1 MRTRC
6 STSSG
11 SASSSAPRR
20 SAAASPS
27 RTARSTGCLA
37 GWSVSAGFLREST
50 SAPPTVSRSASSSSS
65 FPRASRR
72 PSTCRSWRPSRA
84 GSRGAAACRR
94 CWSSRTPRL
103 STSTC
108 NGRGEMERWSSA
120 SVPVAELLNE
130 ELGYLHLHVLS
141 GASHLDNQI
150 THPRVQKPGLAFAG
164 YYPYSKPGRVQI
176 IGESETEY
184 LKTLDDDERHRR
196 LDTITG
202 LPVPV
207 FVITKGLEPLPGF
220 LELARNREVPV
231 LSSTELSST
240 VIKGISYF
248 LEDHLVPSTSLHGV
262 LLEIYG
268 LGVLLIGESGVGKS
282 ESALDLITRGHSLV
296 ADDRVTVK
304 RYPNGELVGF
314 SEGPLRH
321 HMELR
326 GLGIVNIKDL
336 FGLAAVR
343 ERKTVD
349 LVIELEHWQ
358 AGQRYDR
365 LGLDETLFTILE
377 TPCPY
382 IRMPVALGRNVS
394 ILVEIAARNHVLKLQ
409 GHHSARE
416 FARKLEAQLER
427 NRKVPTPRKEP

>member
-1 MRTRC
+1 MVI
-6 STSSG
+6 
-11 SASSSAPRR
+11 
-20 SAAASPS
+20 ASPM
-27 RTARSTGCLA
+27 
-37 GWSVSAGFLREST
+37 SV
-50 SAPPTVSRSASSSSS
+50 P
-65 FPRASRR
+65 
-72 PSTCRSWRPSRA
+72 
-84 GSRGAAACRR
+84 
-94 CWSSRTPRL
+94 
-103 STSTC
+103 
-108 NGRGEMERWSSA
+108 A
-120 SVPVAELLNE
+120 SVRVAELLGE
-130 ELGYLHLHVLS
+130 ELSSLRLRVLS
-141 GASHLDNQI
+141 GEEHLGRPI

-164 YYPYSKPGRVQI
+164 YFEYIKPGRVQI
-176 IGESETEY
+176 VGESETEY
-184 LKTLDDDERHRR
+184 LKTIDPVERQRR
-196 LDTITG
+196 FDRITS
-202 LPVPV
+202 LAVPV
-207 FVITKGLEPLPGF
+207 FVLTKGLEPLAG
-220 LELARNREVPV
+220 LLQSCERANVPL
-231 LSSTELSST
+231 LSSTALSST

-248 LEDHLVPSTSLHGV
+248 LEDHLVPSTALHGV

-326 GLGIVNIKDL
+326 GIGIINVQDL
-336 FGLAAVR
+336 FGLASVR

-358 AGQRYDR
+358 EGRAYDR
-365 LGLDETLFTILE
+365 LGLDESVFHILD

-382 IRMPVALGRNVS
+382 IRMPLAMGRNVG

-427 NRKVPTPRKEP
+427 TRKTTRYQP

>member
-1 MRTRC
+1 M
-6 STSSG
+6 
-11 SASSSAPRR
+11 
-20 SAAASPS
+20 
-27 RTARSTGCLA
+27 
-37 GWSVSAGFLREST
+37 EY
-50 SAPPTVSRSASSSSS
+50 
-65 FPRASRR
+65 
-72 PSTCRSWRPSRA
+72 
-84 GSRGAAACRR
+84 GAI
-94 CWSSRTPRL
+94 
-103 STSTC
+103 
-108 NGRGEMERWSSA
+108 NGA
-120 SVPVAELLNE
+120 VPVAELMGE
-130 ELGYLHLHVLS
+130 ELSYLRLSVLS
-141 GASHLDNQI
+141 GGSHLDNPI

-164 YYPYSKPGRVQI
+164 YYEYIKPGRVQI

-184 LKTLDDDERHRR
+184 LKTLTEEERHER
-196 LDTITG
+196 LDRITS

-207 FVITKGLEPLPGF
+207 FVITKGIEPLPGF
-220 LELARNREVPV
+220 LSLSQSREVPV
-231 LSSTELSST
+231 LSSPALSST

-296 ADDRVTVK
+296 ADDKVAVK
-304 RYPNGELVGF
+304 RYPNGELVGY

-326 GLGIVNIKDL
+326 GIGIINVQDL
-336 FGLAAVR
+336 FGLASVR
-343 ERKTVD
+343 ERTTID
-349 LVIELEHWQ
+349 LVVELEHWQ
-358 AGQRYDR
+358 DGRAYER
-365 LGLDETLFTILE
+365 LGLDESVFHILE

-382 IRMPVALGRNVS
+382 IRMPVAMGRNIS

-427 NRKVPTPRKEP
+427 NRKGSTR

>member
-1 MRTRC
+1 
-6 STSSG
+6 
-11 SASSSAPRR
+11 
-20 SAAASPS
+20 
-27 RTARSTGCLA
+27 
-37 GWSVSAGFLREST
+37 
-50 SAPPTVSRSASSSSS
+50 
-65 FPRASRR
+65 
-72 PSTCRSWRPSRA
+72 
-84 GSRGAAACRR
+84 
-94 CWSSRTPRL
+94 
-103 STSTC
+103 
-108 NGRGEMERWSSA
+108 MEPA
-120 SVPVAELLNE
+120 NIPSVPVAELLGD
-130 ELGYLHLHVLS
+130 ELSDLRLRLLS
-141 GASHLDNQI
+141 GESHLDNPI

-164 YYPYSKPGRVQI
+164 YYAYIKPGRVQI

-184 LKTLDDDERHRR
+184 MKTLDEEEQQHRI
-196 LDTITG
+196 DTITA

-207 FVITKGLEPLPGF
+207 FVITKGLSPLPGF
-220 LELARNREVPV
+220 LLACQKREVPV
-231 LSSTELSST
+231 LSSTALSST

-248 LEDHLVPSTSLHGV
+248 LEDRLVPSTCLHGV

-296 ADDRVTVK
+296 ADDRVNVR
-304 RYPNGELVGF
+304 RYPNGELIGY

-326 GLGIVNIKDL
+326 GIGIINVQDL
-336 FGLAAVR
+336 FGLASVR
-343 ERKTVD
+343 ERTPID

-358 AGQRYDR
+358 QGRAYDR
-365 LGLDETLFTILE
+365 LGLDETLFNILD

-427 NRKVPTPRKEP
+427 NRKTPSR